1 MSSLVVLVS
10 FALFLGFATLMLS
23 YLLYQRYAEGVTKL
37 VFYRQLLLFFFG
49 IYGLLTYF
57 VMYLLLGEF
66 DVGPRITNIVSSVL
80 PFLGT
85 PILLTAWY
93 LLVKIGYA
101 FNGKEMSGKATI
113 GYFLGVMLLFLVSG
127 NLWLLGSEQIL
138 SHRSVALLVLLLLAG
153 IEFIAVVWAGTLFFR
168 NAPHL
173 STHMKRVRHLF
184 FIAYAVG
191 YLCSVAVVAGI
202 VDQRSLLGIAVV
214 VFFLRDL
221 APMGILFSYYKKH
234 GVLTKGNTDSMGA
247 VEQFLNQEGISP
259 REREIIQCICQ
270 GKTNKEISKELFIT
284 EQTVKDHTHRIYT
297 KTGLRNRIQLANK
310 IKSLEK

>member
-10 FALFLGFATLMLS
+10 FSLFLGFATLMLS
-23 YLLYQRYAEGVTKL
+23 YLLFQRYADVVTKL

-49 IYGLLTYF
+49 IYGLLTFF

-66 DVGPRITNIVSSVL
+66 DVGPRVTNIISSVL

-93 LLVKIGYA
+93 LLVRISYA
-101 FNGKEMSGKATI
+101 FNGMEMSGKATI
-113 GYFLGVMLLFLVSG
+113 GYFLGVMLLFLVTG
-127 NLWLLGSEQIL
+127 NLWLLGSEHLIT
-138 SHRSVALLVLLLLAG
+138 HRSIALWVLLLFAG
-153 IEFIAVVWAGTLFFR
+153 IEFIAVLWAGVLFFR
-168 NAPHL
+168 RAPHL
-173 STHMKRVRHLF
+173 SKRLRRVRHLF
-184 FIAYAVG
+184 FIAYVIG
-191 YLCSVAVVAGI
+191 YLISVGIVAGI

-221 APMGILFSYYKKH
+221 APIGILFLYYKKH
-234 GVLTKGNTDSMGA
+234 GVLPKTNANSMSA
-247 VEQFLNQEGISP
+247 IEQFYKQEGISP

-310 IKSLEK
+310 IKSLE